1 MAESINEKDIYK
13 KINELR
19 ELIEHHSIL
28 YYVQD
33 SPEISDADFDMLMK
47 ELIALE
53 EKYPEYIT
61 EDSPTQRVGGA
72 ALSKFDQV
80 RHSVQMMS
88 LSNAFSKQDLLD
100 FDSRVRQMIPKPEYV
115 LEFKIDG
122 LSVALTYEKGKFK
135 VGATRGDGVV
145 GEDVTKNLKTIKSI
159 PMKLKE
165 EVSLVVRGEVYI
177 PKEKFK
183 ELNLQQEE
191 NGLALFA
198 NPRNAAAGSL
208 RQLDSNITAKR
219 PLDIFIFNLQ
229 EIIDK
234 DIYTHSEAL
243 EYLKALG
250 LKVSPMRNVYSSME
264 AVWDEISVWHDKRHE
279 LDFEIDG
286 IVIKVNDLAQRA
298 MLGETAKAPRWAIA
312 YKFPAE
318 RQLTQIEDIIVQVG
332 RTGTI
337 TPTAI
342 LTPVRIAGSTV
353 SRATLHNEDFI
364 KAKDIKIKDWA
375 YIQKAGDIIPE
386 VYEVDKSKRTGLECE
401 FKMPETCPEC
411 HTPTVRVEGE
421 AALKCPN
428 ITCPAQIKRGIIHFV
443 SKSAMDIDKL
453 GEAIVI
459 QLYEAGLIRDM
470 ADIYYLNPDEVLA
483 LPRMG
488 LKSVSNLMKS
498 IEESKTAGLDR
509 LLIGLGIRYIG
520 TKAAKT
526 LASAYSDIEQ
536 IKLASIEDLLQID
549 EIGEKMAQSIFEFF
563 KVEENLN
570 LIERLKLAGVSM
582 SVDKKDSQQ
591 KPIFEGMKFVL
602 TGTLETLKRDEA
614 AVLIEER
621 LGKTSSSVSKN
632 TTAVIAGEEAGSK
645 LDKAIALGVAVIN
658 EEVFKKLLELETK
671 EEVLAK
677 LLESQER

>member
-1 MAESINEKDIYK
+1 MAESINEKDIYN

-61 EDSPTQRVGGA
+61 EDSPTQRIGGE

-428 ITCPAQIKRGIIHFV
+428 ITCPAQIKSGIIHFV

-470 ADIYYLNPDEVLA
+470 ADIYYLKPDEVLA

>member
-1 MAESINEKDIYK
+1 MTESINEKDIYN

-61 EDSPTQRVGGA
+61 EDSPTQRIGGE

-122 LSVALTYEKGKFK
+122 LSVALTYEKGKLK

-386 VYEVDKSKRTGLECE
+386 VY
-401 FKMPETCPEC
+401 
-411 HTPTVRVEGE
+411 
-421 AALKCPN
+421 
-428 ITCPAQIKRGIIHFV
+428 
-443 SKSAMDIDKL
+443 
-453 GEAIVI
+453 
-459 QLYEAGLIRDM
+459 
-470 ADIYYLNPDEVLA
+470 
-483 LPRMG
+483 
-488 LKSVSNLMKS
+488 
-498 IEESKTAGLDR
+498 
-509 LLIGLGIRYIG
+509 
-520 TKAAKT
+520 
-526 LASAYSDIEQ
+526 
-536 IKLASIEDLLQID
+536 
-549 EIGEKMAQSIFEFF
+549 
-563 KVEENLN
+563 
-570 LIERLKLAGVSM
+570 
-582 SVDKKDSQQ
+582 
-591 KPIFEGMKFVL
+591 
-602 TGTLETLKRDEA
+602 
-614 AVLIEER
+614 
-621 LGKTSSSVSKN
+621 
-632 TTAVIAGEEAGSK
+632 
-645 LDKAIALGVAVIN
+645 
-658 EEVFKKLLELETK
+658 
-671 EEVLAK
+671 
-677 LLESQER
+677 